1 MSRSEITID
10 LGALR
15 RNAAALVEAA
25 GGAELWAVVKADA
38 YGHGAADCARAALEG
53 GARVLCV
60 ATAKEGA
67 ALRAELA
74 DARILVLSPLAEAE
88 EHAARDAGL
97 EVAVSTPRLPEGLPV
112 HVKVDT
118 GMGRFGMSPEEAAQ
132 LDPGRVAG
140 VMSHLATADDDDA
153 AFAGAQLD
161 AFASVA
167 ERFPGATRHIAN
179 SAATLSIPE
188 ARLDAVRCGVA
199 LYGLSPF
206 GRDPEKH
213 GLEPVLSWRSYVAQA
228 KVLRRGDSTGYGR
241 RFVAEGETRIGL
253 VPVGYGDG
261 FRRGLTGTEVL
272 VAGTRRRVV
281 GTVSMDS
288 FAVELGD
295 EPEGAPVTLVG
306 DGILVEAHARHAGTI
321 NYEITTGM
329 VSDPRRAERR
339 VVDG

>member
-1 MSRSEITID
+1 
-10 LGALR
+10 
-15 RNAAALVEAA
+15 V
-25 GGAELWAVVKADA
+25 
-38 YGHGAADCARAALEG
+38 
-53 GARVLCV
+53 
-60 ATAKEGA
+60 
-67 ALRAELA
+67 
-74 DARILVLSPLAEAE
+74 
-88 EHAARDAGL
+88 
-97 EVAVSTPRLPEGLPV
+97 GLPV
-112 HVKVDT
+112 HAKVDT
-118 GMGRFGMSPEEAAQ
+118 GMGRFGMSPAEAAQ
-132 LDPGRVAG
+132 IDPGRVAG
-140 VMSHLATADDDDA
+140 VMSHLATADEDDA
-153 AFAGAQLD
+153 AFVGAQLD
-161 AFASVA
+161 AFAAVV
-167 ERFPGATRHIAN
+167 ERFPGAIRHVAN

-206 GRDPEKH
+206 GRDPDEY

-272 VAGTRRRVV
+272 VAGTRRRVL

-306 DGILVEAHARHAGTI
+306 EGVLVEEHAGHAGTI

>member
-15 RNAAALVEAA
+15 RNAAALVNAA

-38 YGHGAADCARAALEG
+38 YGHGARDCARAALEG
-53 GARVLCV
+53 GARALCV

-67 ALRAELA
+67 ALRAELVE
-74 DARILVLSPLAEAE
+74 ARILVLGPLAEAD
-88 EHAARDAGL
+88 EHMAREAGL
-97 EVAVSTPRLPEGLPV
+97 EVAVSTSRLPEGLSV

-132 LDPGRVAG
+132 IDPARVAG
-140 VMSHLATADDDDA
+140 VMSHLATADEDEP
-153 AFAGAQLD
+153 FARVQLD
-161 AFASVA
+161 AFAAVA
-167 ERFPGATRHIAN
+167 ERFPGAIRHIAN

-206 GRDPEKH
+206 GRDPEEH
-213 GLEPVLSWRSYVAQA
+213 GLEPILSWRSYVAQA
-228 KVLRRGDSTGYGR
+228 KILRSGDSTGYGR

-253 VPVGYGDG
+253 VPVGYADG

-272 VAGTRRRVV
+272 VAGTRRRVL

-306 DGILVEAHARHAGTI
+306 DGVLVEEHSRHAGTI
-321 NYEITTGM
+321 NYEITTGI
-329 VSDPRRAERR
+329 VSDPRRADRQ